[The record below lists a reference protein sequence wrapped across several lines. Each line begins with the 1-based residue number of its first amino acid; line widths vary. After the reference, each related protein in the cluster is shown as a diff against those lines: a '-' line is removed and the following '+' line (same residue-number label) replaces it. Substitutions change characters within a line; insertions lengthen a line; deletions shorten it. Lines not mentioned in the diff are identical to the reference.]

1 MSTKSSD
8 SLEARRARLLAQGAA
23 YRGNAVH
30 FKQAIESKLHHIP
43 LLGMASGVAAGGG
56 ALTTAIGMIGPSRI
70 KLLRRLYPMA
80 KHAWSFIRRK
90 RLAKPIGKAVLAS
103 SAAAGLFQLYRTK
116 LSHPKGRLSP
126 RRLEHGMRPL
136 TARVR

>member
-1 MSTKSSD
+1 MSKSND
-8 SLEARRARLLAQGAA
+8 SLESRKASLLAQGAA

-30 FKQAIESKLHHIP
+30 FKQAIESKLHHVP
-43 LLGMASGVAAGGG
+43 LLGLASGVTAGGG

-70 KLLRRLYPMA
+70 KMLRRLYPMA

-90 RLAKPIGKAVLAS
+90 RLAKPLGTAVLAS

-116 LSHPKGRLSP
+116 VSHPKGRFSP
-126 RRLEHGMRPL
+126 RQLEHGMRPMP
-136 TARVR
+136 ARMR